1 MVSDLYRKHVADSP
15 AAVEHFPAA
24 EKDYTQHSN
33 YRADIEGLRALAILP
48 VLLFHSGVPGLTGG
62 YVGVDVFFVISGFL
76 ITGIIAR
83 QVDERRFS
91 IIEFYERR
99 IRRIFPA
106 LITVMAAVALGA
118 SLFYLPSDFKAVP
131 RSIAATLLFC
141 SNILFLM
148 ESGYFSTGAH
158 VKLMLHTWSLAVE
171 EQFYLFFP
179 LLLMAIRP
187 FGRAIR
193 IATVVLIA
201 VLSLM
206 ASLMLV
212 HRQTDFTF
220 YMLPTRAWELMA
232 GSMLAIGAVPQVT
245 QRWLREVLAAAAVAS
260 IAWAVV
266 TFTDA
271 TVFPGANALF
281 PVLGAA
287 ALIHVAPG
295 TMVGRLLGTAPF
307 RFFGLISYSLYLWH
321 WPLIVL
327 TEYVTDAPLHG
338 WLIVGVVVASIL
350 MATLSWKFIEAPFR
364 SKARFSPRAIFA
376 LAAVGSIAVLAVVG
390 GLQATKGWP
399 QRFAPQ
405 VVALDRS
412 ASDASPKRKACH
424 LLTDN
429 ATSVAAPCTL
439 GAAAAPTAVVWG
451 DSHGVELTY
460 ALGEIAGTKGASV
473 AEQTMSSCAPVLDID
488 VPQQPDCRAHNK
500 RVLDYVLATPSVK
513 TVVLMGFWA
522 DPANARIPGMAQGLR
537 HTVDALRSGGR
548 DVVLIGPVPPNP
560 FFVPRRLAHLA
571 QAGKLQDAKG
581 ITPAEL
587 EGMTAYLSPTISEL
601 KSQGVTVVEPRDIL
615 CDARACAIQRDG
627 RSLYFDRHHL
637 SLTGARLLA
646 ARVAASAP

>member
-1 MVSDLYRKHVADSP
+1 MVSDLYRQP
-15 AAVEHFPAA
+15 AADIEATSEHFPAA

-48 VLLFHSGVPGLTGG
+48 VLLFHAGVPGLTGG

-106 LITVMAAVALGA
+106 LITVMAFVCLGA
-118 SLFYLPSDFKAVP
+118 VLFYLPSDFKAVP

-141 SNILFLM
+141 SNILFFM

-179 LLLMAIRP
+179 LLLMAIRRL
-187 FGRAIR
+187 GRAVR
-193 IATVVLIA
+193 VVTVVLIA
-201 VLSLM
+201 LVSLV

-212 HRQTDFTF
+212 HRQPDFTF

-245 QRWLREVLAAAAVAS
+245 LRWLRELLAAAAVAS

-266 TFTDA
+266 MFNEA

-295 TMVGRLLGTAPF
+295 TVVGRVLGTAPF

-327 TEYVTDAPLHG
+327 TEYVTDAPLRG
-338 WLIVGVVVASIL
+338 WLTVAVIAAAIL
-350 MATLSWKFIEAPFR
+350 MATLSWKFVEAPFR
-364 SKARFSPRAIFA
+364 SKARFDARAIFI
-376 LAAVGSIAVLAVVG
+376 LAAVGSVAILGVAGVL
-390 GLQATKGWP
+390 QTTRGWP
-399 QRFAPQ
+399 QRFPAQ

-412 ASDASPKRKACH
+412 ADDVSPRRKACH
-424 LLTDN
+424 LLADS
-429 ATSVAAPCTL
+429 AAKVSAPCAL
-439 GAAAAPTAVVWG
+439 GAAVAPATVVWG

-473 AEQTMSSCAPVLDID
+473 AEQTMSSCAPVLDVDI
-488 VPQQPDCRAHNK
+488 PQQPDCRAHNR
-500 RVLDYVLATPSVK
+500 RVLDYVLKTSSVK

-522 DPANARIPGMAQGLR
+522 DPANGRIPGMAAGLQR
-537 HTVDALRSGGR
+537 TVDALRAGGR
-548 DVVLIGPVPPNP
+548 TVVVIGPVPPNSV
-560 FFVPRRLAHLA
+560 FVPRRLAHLA
-571 QAGKLQDAKG
+571 QAGKLQDARG
-581 ITPAEL
+581 VTPAEL
-587 EGMTAYLSPTISEL
+587 DGMVAYLAPTFANL
-601 KSQGVTVVEPRDIL
+601 KARGVTIVQPRDIL
-615 CDARACAIQRDG
+615 CEGDACAIQRDG

-646 ARVAASAP
+646 AEVAGSEP